1 VRWRARAR
9 FNFFQGLLRVSLD
22 THDGQN
28 DDRCGFSSAGAA
40 KAHQAP
46 FIRKFYDVTHRLSPS
61 DGRRGSLRF
70 DPLIS
75 ASSQLG
81 GTQG

>member
-9 FNFFQGLLRVSLD
+9 FNFFQGWLCVSLD
-22 THDGQN
+22 THDRQN
-28 DDRCGFSSAGAA
+28 DDRCGFSSIGTT

-46 FIRKFYDVTHRLSPS
+46 FLRKFYDVTHRLSPS
-61 DGRRGSLRF
+61 DSRRGSLHF

-81 GTQG
+81 GIQG